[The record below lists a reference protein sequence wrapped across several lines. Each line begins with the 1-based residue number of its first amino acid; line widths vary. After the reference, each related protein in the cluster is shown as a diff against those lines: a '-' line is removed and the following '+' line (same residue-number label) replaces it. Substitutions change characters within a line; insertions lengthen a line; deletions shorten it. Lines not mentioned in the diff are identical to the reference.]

1 MPDAQ
6 TATAA
11 TAGPF
16 AVPASQAEG
25 LGADSRLAAEVKALV
40 TAGDLTAARE
50 RFGDLVNLHQ
60 RRANR
65 IAFAYLRNA
74 ADADEAVQDAF
85 VRVFAHIGRYR
96 EELPFDQ
103 WFTRILVNGCIDRH
117 RSRERRER
125 RLVPLGETTGGSVG
139 RVEWPDGHLAAREWR
154 EAVSEALAD
163 LPDRQRAVFT
173 LCHYGDRTPAEVSAM
188 LGLRE
193 STVRVHLFRAV
204 HKLRAALGA
213 WREAR

>member
-1 MPDAQ
+1 MTDAQ
-6 TATAA
+6 TASAA
-11 TAGPF
+11 PAGPF
-16 AVPASQAEG
+16 AVPAPQTDG

-40 TAGDLTAARE
+40 VAGNHAAARE
-50 RFGDLVNLHQ
+50 LFADLVQLHQ

-65 IAFAYLRNA
+65 IA
-74 ADADEAVQDAF
+74 DEAVQDAF
-85 VRVFAHIGRYR
+85 LRVFAHIDRYR

-125 RLVPLGETTGGSVG
+125 RLVPIGETTGGSVG
-139 RVEWPDGHLAAREWR
+139 RVEWPDGKLTAREWR
-154 EAVSEALAD
+154 EAVTDALAG

>member
-1 MPDAQ
+1 MTDAQ
-6 TATAA
+6 TASAA
-11 TAGPF
+11 PAGPF
-16 AVPASQAEG
+16 AVPAPQTDG

-40 TAGDLTAARE
+40 VAGNHAAARE
-50 RFGDLVNLHQ
+50 LFADLVQLHQ

-65 IAFAYLRNA
+65 IAYAYLRNA

-85 VRVFAHIGRYR
+85 LRVFAHIDRYR

-125 RLVPLGETTGGSVG
+125 RLVPIGETTGGSVG
-139 RVEWPDGHLAAREWR
+139 RVEWPDGKLTAREWR
-154 EAVSEALAD
+154 EAVTDALAG

>member
-1 MPDAQ
+1 MTDAQ
-6 TATAA
+6 TASAA
-11 TAGPF
+11 PAGPF
-16 AVPASQAEG
+16 VVPAPQTDD
-25 LGADSRLAAEVKALV
+25 LGADSRLAAEVKGLV
-40 TAGDLTAARE
+40 AAGNHASARE
-50 RFGDLVNLHQ
+50 LFGDLVQLHQ

-65 IAFAYLRNA
+65 IAYAYLRNA

-85 VRVFAHIGRYR
+85 LRVFAHIDRYR

-125 RLVPLGETTGGSVG
+125 RLVPIGETTGGSVG
-139 RVEWPDGHLAAREWR
+139 RVEWPDGKLTAREWR
-154 EAVSEALAD
+154 EAVTDALAG